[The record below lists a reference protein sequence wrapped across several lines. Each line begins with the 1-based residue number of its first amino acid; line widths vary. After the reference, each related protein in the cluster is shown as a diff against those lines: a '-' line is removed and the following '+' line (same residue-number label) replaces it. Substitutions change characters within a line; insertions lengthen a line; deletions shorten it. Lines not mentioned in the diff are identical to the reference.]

1 MEVPPRARFGVP
13 PSPKTPLRMAKL
25 LSRLSRFP
33 ILACGLA
40 LVLWSAAPA
49 ATVQAGDVPSFAHE
63 IVPTFYKLGCNAG
76 ECHGSF
82 SGKGNFRLSLFAAD
96 AAADYAM
103 IHDAFDRRIDRQ
115 RPAESLL
122 LKKPTM
128 RMPHGGGLKLK
139 PESAEYALLLRWLEA
154 GAPTDHTTAPR
165 VTKVEVDPPTLEVPV
180 GTKSSPLRVTAHF
193 ADGTKRDV
201 TKFVRLESLDASLAE
216 VDGTAISTR
225 RPGDT
230 YILAHFTGQ
239 IGYANVLAP
248 VAEKPKSFPME
259 VLADSVDRR
268 IVDKLR
274 RLNIVPA
281 DLCNDNDFIRRASL
295 DVLGRLPT
303 PDEVRTFTA
312 EKSADKRPKLIDSML
327 ADPMHAGVWAQKF
340 CDAMGADN
348 RTMYDESV
356 YRIYDWMRNRFERN
370 VPWDQVVRGALTG
383 HVADNRTIE
392 QLEKEHARIQKARQ
406 EADAARK
413 AAEKEGKKYEA
424 PKRHLEGAPWH
435 SELANRNTLEDFA
448 YNLKFRVQ
456 AGPRKG
462 QMDARPLSQH
472 VATAFLGVRLEC
484 AECHKHPHDR
494 WSQQDFFSF
503 TAAFAYLKR
512 GVSPEMTA
520 KKLHF
525 INGVFVSDKPEE
537 EFLDPK
543 TGEVLPPKALGGAAI
558 AVKPGVDPR
567 EEVWKWMVQPDNP
580 YFAKAIVNRVWA
592 HYMGRGLVEPVDA
605 LSEANP
611 ASHPEI
617 MDELVAEF
625 RRSGYDLRKLHR
637 RILNTR
643 AYQRDWLTNTSNSD
657 DERNYSHRVLR
668 RMPAEF
674 VLDALADVTGTP
686 LKLDVTIYGGPGDDR
701 TVERAMDMPLSRPRG
716 DDSYVLKIFDKP
728 LRTQSCD
735 CERSSGPNLSQ
746 ALFLYNDT
754 ALTKKIADPEG
765 ALAKLLKKI
774 PDDSQLLDELYL
786 LTFARLPDE
795 AERKRSAEHL
805 KLAADRT
812 TGFEDL
818 FWSLLNRREFLIIH

>member
-1 MEVPPRARFGVP
+1 MLGLSILFFSAVVFPNVTAAASPNVP
-13 PSPKTPLRMAKL
+13 SH
-25 LSRLSRFP
+25 
-33 ILACGLA
+33 
-40 LVLWSAAPA
+40 
-49 ATVQAGDVPSFAHE
+49 VPSFAQE

-96 AAADYAM
+96 AEADHLS

-115 RPAESLL
+115 SPADSLL

-128 RMPHGGGLKLK
+128 GMPHGGGLRLRKDS
-139 PESAEYALLLRWLEA
+139 PEYALLLKWIEA
-154 GAPTDHTTAPR
+154 GAKTDHTTAPR
-165 VTKVEVDPPTLEVPV
+165 VTAVEVDPPVLEVAV
-180 GTKSSPLRVTAHF
+180 GTKSAPLRVTARF
-193 ADGTKRDV
+193 SDGTRRDV
-201 TKFVRLESLDASLAE
+201 SSFARFESLDASLAE
-216 VDGTAISTR
+216 TDGAVISTR

-230 YILAHFTGQ
+230 HILAHYAGQ

-248 VAEKPKSFPME
+248 VAEKPTKFPAE
-259 VLADSVDRR
+259 TLTDSVDRL

-274 RLNIVPA
+274 RLHVVPA
-281 DLCNDNDFIRRASL
+281 DLCSDNDFLRRVYL
-295 DVLGRLPT
+295 DVVGRLPS
-303 PDEVRTFTA
+303 PDEVRRFTSDKSPNKRSA
-312 EKSADKRPKLIDSML
+312 EIDRL
-327 ADPMHAGVWAQKF
+327 LVDPLHAAVWANKM

-348 RTMYDESV
+348 RTMYDQSV

-370 VPWDQVVRGALTG
+370 IGWDQIVRGALTG
-383 HVADNRTIE
+383 SIADDRTLA
-392 QLEKEHARIQKARQ
+392 QLEKEHERIKLAR
-406 EADAARK
+406 EAQAA
-413 AAEKEGKKYEA
+413 ANAEAKKTGKKVE
-424 PKRHLEGAPWH
+424 PTVVHLTDKPWR
-435 SELANRNTLEDFA
+435 SEMALRNTLEDFS

-503 TAAFAYLKR
+503 TAAFSYLKR

-520 KKLHF
+520 KKLTF
-525 INGVFVSDKPEE
+525 INGVFVTDVPEE
-537 EFLDPK
+537 TFLDPK
-543 TGEVLPPKALGGAAI
+543 TGEPLPPRALGGPVIQTKA
-558 AVKPGVDPR
+558 GVDPR
-567 EEVWKWMVQPDNP
+567 LEIWKWMVAPENP
-580 YFAKAIVNRVWA
+580 YFARAMVNRVWA
-592 HYMGRGLVEPVDA
+592 HYFGRGLIEPVDA

-611 ASHPEI
+611 PSHPEV
-617 MDELVAEF
+617 MDALVADF
-625 RRSGYDLRKLHR
+625 RNSGYDLRRLHR

-643 AYQRDWLTNTSNSD
+643 SYQRDWMTNASNAD
-657 DERNYSHRVLR
+657 EERNYSHRVLR

-686 LKLDVTIYGGPGDDR
+686 IKLDITIYGGPGDDR
-701 TVERAMDMPLSRPRG
+701 TVERAIDMPLSRPRG

-754 ALTKKIADPEG
+754 ALTKKIADPAG
-765 ALAKLLKKI
+765 RLAKLLKAT
-774 PDDSQLLDELYL
+774 PDDDRLLDELYL
-786 LTFARLPDE
+786 LTLARLPND
-795 AERKRSAEHL
+795 AERTRSREHL
-805 KLAADRT
+805 KSASSRT
-812 TGFEDL
+812 LGFEDL

>member
-1 MEVPPRARFGVP
+1 MRSLPFTVLCIGTSLLFSAVPTSAAHAAG
-13 PSPKTPLRMAKL
+13 
-25 LSRLSRFP
+25 
-33 ILACGLA
+33 
-40 LVLWSAAPA
+40 SAAPR
-49 ATVQAGDVPSFAHE
+49 DSKRVPSFAHE

-96 AAADYAM
+96 AAADHYS
-103 IHDAFDRRIDRQ
+103 IHDAFDRRIDRHA
-115 RPAESLL
+115 PADSLL

-128 RMPHGGGLKLK
+128 RMPHGGGLKLR
-139 PESAEYALLLRWLEA
+139 PESAEYALLLSWIEA
-154 GAPTDHTTAPR
+154 GAPTDHTAAAR
-165 VTKVEVDPPTLEVPV
+165 VTKVEVDPPVLEVAV
-180 GTKSSPLRVTAHF
+180 GTKSKPLRVHATF
-193 ADGTKRDV
+193 ADGTRRDV
-201 TKFVRLESLDASLAE
+201 TEFARFESLDAGLAE
-216 VDGTAISTR
+216 AHGAVISTR

-230 YILAHFTGQ
+230 YILAHYTGQ

-248 VAEKPKSFPME
+248 VAEKPTSFPNE
-259 VLADSVDRR
+259 TLADPTDRM

-274 RLNIVPA
+274 RLNVVPA
-281 DLCNDNDFIRRASL
+281 DLCNDNDFLRRAYL
-295 DVLGRLPT
+295 DVIGRLPT
-303 PDEVRTFTA
+303 PDEVRRFTA
-312 EKSADKRPKLIDSML
+312 DRSPTKRSTEIDRLL
-327 ADPMHAGVWAQKF
+327 ADPLHAAVWAQEM

-348 RTMYDESV
+348 RTMYDGSV

-383 HVADNRTIE
+383 SVADGRTIE
-392 QLEKEHARIQKARQ
+392 QLEQEHARIQKARQ
-406 EADAARK
+406 DADAARK
-413 AAEKEGKKYEA
+413 AAEKEGKKYEVPPRKLA
-424 PKRHLEGAPWH
+424 GKPWH
-435 SELANRNTLEDFA
+435 DELALRNTLEDFS

-503 TAAFAYLKR
+503 TAAFAYMKR
-512 GVSPEMTA
+512 GVSPEMYA
-520 KKLHF
+520 KKLTF
-525 INGVFVSDKPEE
+525 INGTFVTDKPEE

-543 TGEVLPPKALGGAAI
+543 TGEVLPPKALGGPEI
-558 AVKPGVDPR
+558 VVKPGVDPR
-567 EEVWKWMVQPDNP
+567 EEIWKWMVSPENP
-580 YFAKAIVNRVWA
+580 YFAKAMVNRVWA
-592 HYMGRGLVEPVDA
+592 HYMGRGLIEPVDA

-611 ASHPEI
+611 PSHPDV
-617 MDELVAEF
+617 MNALVDDF
-625 RRSGYDLRKLHR
+625 RKSGYDLRKLHR
-637 RILNTR
+637 RILNLR
-643 AYQRDWLTNTSNSD
+643 AYQRDWLTNKSND
-657 DERNYSHRVLR
+657 ADERNYSHRVLR

-686 LKLDVTIYGGPGDDR
+686 IKLDITIYGGPGDDR
-701 TVERAMDMPLSRPRG
+701 TMERAMDMPLSRPRG

-754 ALTKKIADPEG
+754 ALTKKITDPEG
-765 ALAKLLKKI
+765 KLAKLLKSI
-774 PDDSQLLDELYL
+774 PNDDKLLDELYL
-786 LTFARLPDE
+786 LAFARLPND
-795 AERKRSAEHL
+795 AERTRSREHL
-805 KLAADRT
+805 KTVSNRTAA
-812 TGFEDL
+812 FEDL

>member
-1 MEVPPRARFGVP
+1 VNFSIGAW
-13 PSPKTPLRMAKL
+13 
-25 LSRLSRFP
+25 
-33 ILACGLA
+33 LAFA
-40 LVLWSAAPA
+40 VA
-49 ATVQAGDVPSFAHE
+49 AGDVAQAAQATKPGRVPSFAHE

-96 AAADYAM
+96 AAADHLS

-115 RPAESLL
+115 SPADSLL
-122 LKKPTM
+122 LKKPTT
-128 RMPHGGGLKLK
+128 RMPHGGGLKL
-139 PESAEYALLLRWLEA
+139 PPDSAEYALLLRWIEA

-165 VTKVEVDPPTLEVPV
+165 VVKVEVDPPVLEIPV
-180 GTKSSPLRVTAHF
+180 GTTSKPLRVTAQF
-193 ADGTKRDV
+193 ADGTRRDV
-201 TKFVRLESLDASLAE
+201 TNFARLESLDASLAE
-216 VDGTAISTR
+216 TQGASISTR

-248 VAEKPKSFPME
+248 VAEKPAAFPSE
-259 VLADSVDRR
+259 PLTDVVDRR

-274 RLNIVPA
+274 RLNVVPA
-281 DLCNDNDFIRRASL
+281 DLCNDNDFVRRAYL
-295 DVLGRLPT
+295 DVVGRLPT
-303 PDEVRTFTA
+303 PDEVRRFTSDKSPNKRAA
-312 EKSADKRPKLIDSML
+312 EIDRLL
-327 ADPMHAGVWAQKF
+327 ADPMHAGVWAQEF

-370 VPWDQVVRGALTG
+370 VPWDQVVRGAITG
-383 HVADNRTIE
+383 SVADGRSLAE
-392 QLEKEHARIQKARQ
+392 LEKENARIQKARE
-406 EADAARK
+406 EAAAAQM
-413 AAEKEGKKYEA
+413 AAQKDGKKYEA
-424 PKRHLEGAPWH
+424 PKRHLAGKPWH
-435 SELANRNTLEDFA
+435 GDLAMRNTLEDFS

-512 GVSPEMTA
+512 GVSPEMYA
-520 KKLHF
+520 KKLTL
-525 INGVFVSDKPEE
+525 INGTFVTDKPEE

-543 TGEVLPPKALGGAAI
+543 TGEVLPPKALGGPAI
-558 AVKPGVDPR
+558 ETKPGVDPR
-567 EEVWKWMVQPDNP
+567 EEVWKWMVSPDNP
-580 YFAKAIVNRVWA
+580 YFAKSIVNRVWA
-592 HYMGRGLVEPVDA
+592 HYMGRGLIEPVDA

-611 ASHPEI
+611 PSHPEV

-625 RRSGYDLRKLHR
+625 RKSGYDLRKLHR

-643 AYQRDWLTNTSNSD
+643 AYQRDWLTNKSNTS

-674 VLDALADVTGTP
+674 VADALADVTGTP
-686 LKLDVTIYGGPGDDR
+686 IKLDITIYGGPGDDR

-765 ALAKLLKKI
+765 RLARLLKTI
-774 PDDSQLLDELYL
+774 PDDSKLLDELYL
-786 LTFARLPDE
+786 LTFARLPSA
-795 AERKRSAEHL
+795 AERTRSQEHL
-805 KLAADRT
+805 KVAATRDA
-812 TGFEDL
+812 GFEDL

>member
-1 MEVPPRARFGVP
+1 M
-13 PSPKTPLRMAKL
+13 L
-25 LSRLSRFP
+25 LSSRSC
-33 ILACGLA
+33 LTA
-40 LVLWSAAPA
+40 LFIGAWCTIAIASPGTAIAAAP
-49 ATVQAGDVPSFAHE
+49 VPSFSHE

-96 AAADYAM
+96 AAADHASV
-103 IHDAFDRRIDRQ
+103 HDVFDRRIDRQ
-115 RPAESLL
+115 APAESLL

-128 RMPHGGGLKLK
+128 RMPHGGGLKLR
-139 PESAEYALLLRWLEA
+139 PDSPEYALLLAWISA

-165 VTKVEVDPPTLEVPV
+165 VTKVEVDPPVLEVPV
-180 GTKSSPLRVTAHF
+180 GTKSKPLRVTAQF
-193 ADGTKRDV
+193 ADGSRRDV
-201 TKFVRLESLDASLAE
+201 TEFARFESLDASLAE
-216 VDGTAISTR
+216 TEGVTVSTR

-230 YILAHFTGQ
+230 YILAHYTGQ
-239 IGYANVLAP
+239 IGYANVLSP
-248 VAEKPKSFPME
+248 VAEKPATFPNE
-259 VLADSVDRR
+259 TLTDATDRL

-274 RLNIVPA
+274 RLNVVPA
-281 DLCNDNDFIRRASL
+281 ELCNDNDFLRRSYL
-295 DVLGRLPT
+295 DVIGRLPT
-303 PDEVRTFTA
+303 PDEVRRFTA
-312 EKSADKRPKLIDSML
+312 DKSPTKRTAEIDRLL
-327 ADPMHAGVWAQKF
+327 ADPLHAAVWANKM

-383 HVADNRTIE
+383 SVADGRTIE
-392 QLEKEHARIQKARQ
+392 QLEQENARIKIAR
-406 EADAARK
+406 EEVAAAQ
-413 AAEKEGKKYEA
+413 AAAKKEGKTYEA
-424 PKRHLEGAPWH
+424 KKRHLSGKPWH
-435 SELANRNTLEDFA
+435 SELATRNTLEDFS

-494 WSQQDFFSF
+494 WSQQDFLSF

-512 GVSPEMTA
+512 GVSPEMYE
-520 KKLHF
+520 KKLTL
-525 INGVFVSDKPEE
+525 INGVFVSDVPEE

-543 TGEVLPPKALGGAAI
+543 TGETLPPKALGGAVI
-558 AVKPGVDPR
+558 VKKPGVDPR
-567 EEVWKWMVQPDNP
+567 EEVWKWMVSPDNP
-580 YFAKAIVNRVWA
+580 YFARAMVNRVWA
-592 HYMGRGLVEPVDA
+592 HYFGRGLIEPVDA

-611 ASHPEI
+611 PSHPEV
-617 MDELVAEF
+617 MNALVDEF
-625 RRSGYDLRKLHR
+625 RKSGYDLRKLHR

-643 AYQRDWLTNTSNSD
+643 TYQRDWTTNKSNVE

-674 VLDALADVTGTP
+674 VLDALNDVTGSSI
-686 LKLDVTIYGGPGDDR
+686 KLDLAVYFGPGDDR
-701 TVERAMDMPLSRPRG
+701 TIERAIDMPLSRPRG

-754 ALTKKIADPEG
+754 ALTKKITDPDG
-765 ALAKLLKKI
+765 RLAKLLKAQS
-774 PDDSQLLDELYL
+774 DDNKLLDELYL
-786 LTFARLPDE
+786 LALARLPND
-795 AERKRSAEHL
+795 AERSRSREHL
-805 KLAADRT
+805 KSVASRDA
-812 TGFEDL
+812 GFEDL

>member
-1 MEVPPRARFGVP
+1 M
-13 PSPKTPLRMAKL
+13 TKL
-25 LSRLSRFP
+25 LSLLTRIAS
-33 ILACGLA
+33 LAFCVA
-40 LVLWSAAPA
+40 LVFYSLHAA
-49 ATVQAGDVPSFAHE
+49 ATVRAADVPSFAHE

-96 AAADYAM
+96 ATADYAM
-103 IHDAFDRRIDRQ
+103 IRDAFDRRIDRQ
-115 RPAESLL
+115 HPNESLL

-139 PESAEYALLLRWLEA
+139 PDSAEYALLLRWLEA

-165 VTKVEVDPPTLEVPV
+165 VTKVEVDPPTLEVAV
-180 GTKSSPLRVTAHF
+180 GTKSQPLRVTAHF

-201 TKFVRLESLDASLAE
+201 TKFARFESLDVSLAE
-216 VDGTAISTR
+216 VNGTTISTR

-230 YILAHFTGQ
+230 YILAHYTGQ

-248 VAEKPKSFPME
+248 YAEKPTSFPAE
-259 VLADSVDRR
+259 TLADSVDRK
-268 IVDKLR
+268 ITDKLR

-281 DLCNDNDFIRRASL
+281 ELCNDNDFIRRASL
-295 DVLGRLPT
+295 DIIGRLPT
-303 PDEVRTFTA
+303 PDEVRAFV
-312 EKSADKRPKLIDSML
+312 ADKSSDKRAKTIDRLL

-383 HVADNRTIE
+383 TVADGRSIE
-392 QLEKEHARIQKARQ
+392 QLEKENARIQKSRE
-406 EADAARK
+406 EAAAAQK
-413 AAEKEGKKYEA
+413 AAMKDGKKYEA

-435 SELANRNTLEDFA
+435 GDLAKRNTLEDFA

-512 GVSPEMTA
+512 GVSPEMYA
-520 KKLHF
+520 KKLTL
-525 INGVFVSDKPEE
+525 INGTFVTDKPEE

-543 TGEVLPPKALGGAAI
+543 TGEVLPPKALGGPVIVA
-558 AVKPGVDPR
+558 KPGVDPR
-567 EEVWKWMVQPDNP
+567 EEIWKWMVTPDNP

-611 ASHPEI
+611 PSHPEI

-625 RRSGYDLRKLHR
+625 RRSGYDLRKLHC

-643 AYQRDWLTNTSNSD
+643 AYQRDWMTNASNTA

-701 TVERAMDMPLSRPRG
+701 TVARAMDMPLSRPRG

-754 ALTKKIADPEG
+754 ALTKKITDPEG
-765 ALAKLLKKI
+765 TLAKLLKKI
-774 PDDSQLLDELYL
+774 PDDAKLLDELYL
-786 LTFARLPDE
+786 LAFARLPDD
-795 AERKRSAEHL
+795 AERKRSTEHL
-805 KLAADRT
+805 KLAANRT
-812 TGFEDL
+812 AGFEDL